1 MLELPAKI
9 WSIWACGCRCCLCGE
24 VLSPP
29 PAAAAP
35 AEVPA
40 AAAAAACPDPDHNPE
55 TQPATEL
62 AAPELEPRLPNTLFM
77 KAFASLSR
85 PSSLVRRRG
94 SPKCFFAGGGA
105 GLGGGEGQQRRASA
119 GRELGLEQAPVCND
133 SANGPHVDD
142 GILLLAPAA
151 PHAHH
156 VVLTHLRHQR
166 AAERERLQSGPPLPA
181 SRW

>member
-9 WSIWACGCRCCLCGE
+9 WSIWACGCLCCLCGE

-35 AEVPA
+35 AEVPAAA

-94 SPKCFFAGGGA
+94 SPECFAGGGA
-105 GLGGGEGQQRRASA
+105 GLGG
-119 GRELGLEQAPVCND
+119 
-133 SANGPHVDD
+133 
-142 GILLLAPAA
+142 
-151 PHAHH
+151 
-156 VVLTHLRHQR
+156 
-166 AAERERLQSGPPLPA
+166 
-181 SRW
+181 